1 MASSS
6 HAFLSYSM
14 QSTVFLVH
22 SDDFL
27 KNLHTQF
34 RWEQIYFLRE
44 DSLEI
49 SSTQRMQE
57 L

>member
-6 HAFLSYSM
+6 HAFLSYSK
-14 QSTVFLVH
+14 QATVFLVH

-27 KNLHTQF
+27 KILHTQF